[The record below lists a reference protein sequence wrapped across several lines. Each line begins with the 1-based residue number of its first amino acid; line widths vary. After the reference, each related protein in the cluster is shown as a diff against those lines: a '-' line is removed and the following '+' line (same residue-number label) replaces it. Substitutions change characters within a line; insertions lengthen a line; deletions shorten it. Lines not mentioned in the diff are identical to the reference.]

1 MQHIK
6 YKPDVVYDI
15 RDNVFFTLED
25 LLYVF
30 CSSQVVELQY
40 KYNIFF
46 KDTVVNLKKHPKFS
60 IWKDLIPYASAVYEN
75 KTLKINL
82 VEPYDYSEEQMT
94 ELLKS
99 MEE

>member
-6 YKPDVVYDI
+6 HEQDVVYDI
-15 RDNVFFTLED
+15 RDDIFFTLED

-30 CSSQVVELQY
+30 CSSQIIELQY

-46 KDTVVNLKKHPKFS
+46 NDTIHNLKNHPNFS

-75 KTLKINL
+75 KTLTINL
-82 VEPYDYSEEQMT
+82 VEPYDYTEEQMT
-94 ELLKS
+94 ELLES